1 MLLILTQYD
10 GNAAVVVH
18 WYISRITS
26 KLIAKNFKLWLL
38 VQHVLMPTGAKI
50 DHNTWLSKI
59 VTISLAQCQ
68 R

>member
-26 KLIAKNFKLWLL
+26 KLIAKNFKLWL

-59 VTISLAQCQ
+59 VTMSLAQCQ

>member
-26 KLIAKNFKLWLL
+26 KLIAKNFKLWLY
-38 VQHVLMPTGAKI
+38 VLIPTGVKI

-59 VTISLAQCQ
+59 VTMSLAQCQ